1 MIVAS
6 LLLLSACAPEEGAP
20 LGDTAAPAAQDDGLH
35 GRIERHGDRDVLYL
49 WGTREEMGY
58 AEGALYCDRV
68 APLFKDYLL
77 EHLVGQYSDYTYDV
91 ARVYVLATT
100 EFHDDDLR
108 ELEAMYQGMVDHC
121 SAEELTVASEFLG
134 PNVDERPLEYE
145 DLLFA
150 NAVADF
156 GCSSFTAW
164 GAASST
170 GDTIHGRNFDWAV
183 DSGGTFLEEHLIK
196 VYDSEEEGARWL
208 SVSVPALAGCIT
220 CVSEEGVGLTMHN
233 VSGLDPTKT
242 VDISPRMFAAR
253 AALAATYGADDVV
266 AAAEAEL
273 EARPQLVGNNLHL
286 SFPTARSADG
296 IGAVVFE
303 YDGAAD
309 HADGQVTVRWPGE
322 DPDRARTLGIA
333 ATNHYVKRRA
343 PEMDGD
349 SYERQASLLAA
360 VDAAEQD
367 GGIALDRGHD
377 MLSAVVNGYSG
388 LTVHSILVDTASR
401 ELRLHVAADPQSP
414 APDAAPTVLDL
425 DALFGALP

>member
-1 MIVAS
+1 MLLAS
-6 LLLLSACAPEEGAP
+6 LLLLTACSTPEGAP
-20 LGDTAAPAAQDDGLH
+20 AGDTAAAAEDDALH

-77 EHLVGQYSDYTYDV
+77 EHLVGEYSDYTYDI

-100 EFHDDDLR
+100 EFQEDDLR
-108 ELEAMYQGMVDHC
+108 ELEAMYQGMVDTC
-121 SAEELTVASEFLG
+121 TPEELTVTSEYLG
-134 PNVDERPLEYE
+134 PNVGSRVLELD

-164 GAASST
+164 GAASAT

-196 VYDSEEEGARWL
+196 VYDSEEEGARWA

-220 CVSEEGVGLTMHN
+220 CVTEEGVGLTMHN

-253 AALAATYGADDVV
+253 AALAATYEADDVV

-286 SFPTARSADG
+286 SFPTARGGG

-309 HADGQVTVRWPGE
+309 HEDGQVTVRYPGE

-349 SYERQASLLAA
+349 SYERQISLLQAI
-360 VDAAEQD
+360 DDAEQG
-367 GGIALDRGHD
+367 GGIALDRGHE

-388 LTVHSILVDTASR
+388 LTVHSILVDTANR

-414 APDAAPTVLDL
+414 APDAEPTVLDL
-425 DALFGALP
+425 DALFAGLP